1 MENADVSSGELAGQ
15 QGEYIIWD
23 KFDFEHPIFSL
34 YSPDDYDRSRP
45 TVPDIHINCYRDL
58 EGGRIIGSSSSGIN
72 LLVESETNP
81 IMVFSSGLDLL
92 TGDIPAHSFFV
103 PFLVRSIEYL
113 GSREAAGGFEGI
125 IGELSSWSIKG
136 DIGGGLKLVSPDNMV
151 EDLLPARTTTGSM
164 VSFTEYGPPG
174 IYSLQSGEETLS
186 LLAFNIDRS
195 ESSAETI
202 TPEEIAGILGI
213 DVKTI
218 TPGSDMKTSIK
229 EARFGRELWKEF
241 LLAALI
247 LLIIESLIGKTSPP
261 KKAEA

>member
-1 MENADVSSGELAGQ
+1 
-15 QGEYIIWD
+15 
-23 KFDFEHPIFSL
+23 
-34 YSPDDYDRSRP
+34 
-45 TVPDIHINCYRDL
+45 
-58 EGGRIIGSSSSGIN
+58 
-72 LLVESETNP
+72 
-81 IMVFSSGLDLL
+81 
-92 TGDIPAHSFFV
+92 
-103 PFLVRSIEYL
+103 
-113 GSREAAGGFEGI
+113 
-125 IGELSSWSIKG
+125 
-136 DIGGGLKLVSPDNMV
+136 
-151 EDLLPARTTTGSM
+151 M